1 MNLKI
6 PTALY
11 VNRELSW
18 LQFNERVLEEA
29 EDGQLP
35 LFERLRFISIY
46 GSNLDE
52 FFMIRVG
59 GLYDAL
65 EFTPDA
71 CDRKTGMTIKEQIDT
86 IYDRV
91 RQLLPRVET
100 CYRSLRAE
108 MDTVGIHQVNFDQ
121 LSEYESFML
130 KRYFENDIMPFL
142 APQIIDRHHPFPY
155 LGNKELFIG
164 LNLER
169 SSEKKGLDFAV
180 IPVSSQHFP
189 RYHVFAN
196 ERGDGYTYV
205 LVAQLILHFADALF
219 KRRKVTEKFLFRIT
233 RNGDLRVEEA
243 LYDEDMD
250 WRSQME
256 QILHRKKRSQAV
268 RLQLSKPISP
278 KLLNYLMKEIEVPER
293 SVMVSEHLPLS
304 LNHIFDLLGPLGA
317 KYPQL
322 NNVPLAPLLPPGIM
336 ARDRVMQHVIE
347 EGDFLLA
354 YPYHSMKP
362 FIDLLEEAAA
372 SPKVR
377 AIKITLYRLAS
388 DSQIAQALIKAA
400 ENGKEVMVMIE
411 LKARFDEEHNI
422 KWSKR
427 LEEAGC
433 NVIYGLENY
442 KVHSK
447 LCLITMREGNQVS
460 YITQIGTG
468 NYNEKTSKV
477 YTDFSLITANNEIG
491 EEASR
496 VFQNLQM
503 GGFVDRSDHLMVAP
517 LQLKNRLI
525 ALIDREIAVAQS
537 GGHGRI
543 IIKVNGL
550 SNREMIDKLIEASC
564 AGVEILLYVRGICCL
579 RAGIPG
585 YSEHIRVKSMV
596 GRFLEHPRIYLFG
609 EGEREEIYIGS
620 ADWMTRNLLYR
631 VEVAVRILDPK
642 IRQMIL
648 DILDIM
654 ARDNILAR
662 EMGQDGTYHRLTPP
676 LSERVYNSQ
685 EEQYEYFK
693 GLYDDWI
700 ANLNKPQG
708 PEPPAAPAPDAAPTG
723 GFWARL
729 KGLFR
734 HK

>member
-1 MNLKI
+1 MSLRI

-35 LFERLRFISIY
+35 LFERMRFISIF

-71 CDRKTGMTIKEQIDT
+71 CDRKTGMTIPEQIDT

-91 RQLLPRVET
+91 RQLLPQVET

-108 MDTVGIHQVNFDQ
+108 LDSVGIHQVDFDH
-121 LSEYESFML
+121 LSEYELFIL
-130 KRYFENDIMPFL
+130 KRYFETDILPYL

-164 LNLER
+164 LNLEK
-169 SSEKKGLDFAV
+169 SPEKKGIAFAV
-180 IPVSSQHFP
+180 IPVSSQRFP
-189 RYHVFAN
+189 RYHIFPN
-196 ERGDGYTYV
+196 ERGGGYSYV
-205 LVAQLILHFADALF
+205 LIAPLIMYFADAIF
-219 KRRKVTEKFLFRIT
+219 KRRKIKEKFVFRIT
-233 RNGDLRVEEA
+233 RNGDLHVEEA

-256 QILHRKKRSQAV
+256 KIIHHRKRSQAV
-268 RLQLSKPISP
+268 RLQLSQEISP
-278 KLLNYLMKEIEVPER
+278 KLRHYLLKEIEAPER
-293 SVMVSEHLPLS
+293 SVMVNENLPLS
-304 LNHIFDLLGPLGA
+304 LNHIFDLFGQLSA
-317 KYPQL
+317 YYPQL
-322 NNVPLAPLLPPGIM
+322 NNPPLAPLMPAGLRP
-336 ARDRVMQHVIE
+336 RDSVMDYIIE
-347 EGDFLLA
+347 KGDLFLA
-354 YPYHSMKP
+354 YPYHGMKP
-362 FIDLLEEAAA
+362 FIDLLEEAAV

-388 DSQIAQALIKAA
+388 DSQVAQALIKAA
-400 ENGKEVMVMIE
+400 ENGKDVMVMIE

-433 NVIYGLENY
+433 TVIYGMENY

-447 LCLITMREGNQVS
+447 LCLITMREGNRVS
-460 YITQIGTG
+460 YMTQIGTG
-468 NYNEKTSKV
+468 NYNEKTSKI
-477 YTDFSLITANNEIG
+477 YTDFSLMTSNKAIG
-491 EEASR
+491 EEASK
-496 VFQNLQM
+496 VFQNLQL
-503 GGFVDRSDHLMVAP
+503 GGFVERSHYLLVAP

-525 ALIDREIAVAQS
+525 ALIDREINIAKH
-537 GGHGRI
+537 GGQGRI

-550 SNREMIDKLIEASC
+550 SNREMLDKLFEASQ
-564 AGVEILLYVRGICCL
+564 AGVKITLYVRGICCL

-585 YSEHIRVKSMV
+585 YSENITVKSMV

-609 EGEREEIYIGS
+609 EGDREEIYIGS

-642 IRQMIL
+642 VRQMIL
-648 DILDIM
+648 DILDILES
-654 ARDNILAR
+654 DNVLAR
-662 EMGQDGTYHRLTPP
+662 VMRQDGTYRRLTPA
-676 LSERVYNSQ
+676 LTERMINSQ
-685 EEQYEYFK
+685 DEQYEYFK
-693 GLYDDWI
+693 GLWDDW
-700 ANLNKPQG
+700 
-708 PEPPAAPAPDAAPTG
+708 AAVMNDSTHSADAPKDHTM
-723 GFWARL
+723 RL
-729 KGLFR
+729 WQQVRAFFK
-734 HK
+734 K